1 MIEQQKREI
10 LEQSFTIKRLQ
21 DRLSVMYVFVDA
33 GLRRIMGL
41 LLITIRCSSS
51 ISRGLTSR

>member
-33 GLRRIMGL
+33 GRRRIMES

-51 ISRGLTSR
+51 ISRESTSR